1 MSTVEIAGLAC
12 VFVGLLMML
21 AGIVAALGEARR
33 RGTLSEATDFIDK
46 LAKLV
51 EVLSEQRTSIVL
63 FAFGTLLIFL
73 GGLFLGVSGLT
84 SVTSD

>member
-33 RGTLSEATDFIDK
+33 RGTLSDATDFIGK

-63 FAFGTLLIFL
+63 FTFGTLLVFL
-73 GGLFLGVSGLT
+73 GGLFLGARPHP
-84 SVTSD
+84 VTSD

>member
-1 MSTVEIAGLAC
+1 MTTAEIAGLAII
-12 VFVGLLMML
+12 FVGLLMML

-33 RGTLSEATDFIDK
+33 RGTLSTVSDFIDK

-63 FAFGTLLIFL
+63 FTFGTLLVFI
-73 GGLFLGVSGLT
+73 GGIVLGVTGLT
-84 SVTSD
+84 K